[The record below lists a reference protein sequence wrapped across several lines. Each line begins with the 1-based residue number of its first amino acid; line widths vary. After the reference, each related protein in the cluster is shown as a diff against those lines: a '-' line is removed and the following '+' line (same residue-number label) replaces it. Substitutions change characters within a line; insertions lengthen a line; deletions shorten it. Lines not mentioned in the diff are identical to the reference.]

1 VKRTDALGAQSD
13 ATSPEVV
20 CDLSALRRRLSA
32 WRTAGRS
39 IGLVPTM
46 GALHAGHRALVEEAG
61 RECARVV
68 ATIFVN
74 PIQFNDKSDLQGYPR
89 REAKDLALLAE
100 AGADLVYMPDLANS
114 PRGSR
119 SAAVSA
125 IAFAPLPVPAI
136 WKAWPR
142 WSPSCS
148 YRFSP
153 TSPISARRTINN
165 C

>member
-1 VKRTDALGAQSD
+1 VKRTDAIGAQSE

-46 GALHAGHRALVEEAG
+46 GALHAGHRTLVEEAG

-74 PIQFNDKSDLQGYPR
+74 PIQFNDKTDLQGYPR
-89 REAKDLALLAE
+89 RQAKDLALLAE
-100 AGADLVYMPDLANS
+100 AGVDLVYMPDLA
-114 PRGSR
+114 
-119 SAAVSA
+119 ASA

-148 YRFSP
+148 YRSSR